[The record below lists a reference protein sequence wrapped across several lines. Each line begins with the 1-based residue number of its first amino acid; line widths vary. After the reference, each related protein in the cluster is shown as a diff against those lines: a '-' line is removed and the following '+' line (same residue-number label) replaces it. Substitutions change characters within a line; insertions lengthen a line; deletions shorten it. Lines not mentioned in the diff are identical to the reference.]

1 MWRIRKFRYSV
12 LFDGRNK
19 QKAEKEKRGGG
30 NERESGQNHVPLESR
45 TLSSPLNLAGT
56 HAVPSG
62 HLTLF
67 LVIG

>member
-1 MWRIRKFRYSV
+1 MDATSRKQR
-12 LFDGRNK
+12 K
-19 QKAEKEKRGGG
+19 KRGGGG